1 MARRPL
7 MTQPR
12 TIRRSYDLRPEA
24 LKALIELSQRLGCTV
39 TAALNRL
46 LEDVAPTVGTDD

>member
-1 MARRPL
+1 